1 MKRMRLARIKIAPSH
16 QILEDKQ
23 RMYYAYWE
31 AIAEETEGAAVWGA
45 TKKPYQML
53 KSLSRRPAEV
63 GEVSL
68 KRDGSVVS
76 DQAVKQC

>member
-1 MKRMRLARIKIAPSH
+1 MLLARIKIAPSH

-23 RMYYAYWE
+23 RMNYAYWE

-45 TKKPYQML
+45 TKKPYQIL
-53 KSLSRRPAEV
+53 KSLSHRPAKV

-68 KRDGSVVS
+68 KRDGSVIP
-76 DQAVKQC
+76 DKAGKQC